1 MATSW
6 ISIDLTKSAER
17 TNEDVETLGGPDFT
31 SSAEA
36 ICRYPFT
43 PEFQNATDYLKGE
56 LEAAG
61 FDAREDPVGN
71 LVGRNRPK
79 GEAAF
84 ALGSH
89 HDSNRNGGKF
99 DGTLGVVAALEVCRL
114 NQELGLDLPLQ
125 LISFIE
131 EEASG
136 FGQGVLGSRIMVGD
150 VSEED
155 LREKLRATD
164 DGRSFWE
171 HAEAAGHDPAN
182 WRDCSQALEGLT
194 GWIELHIEQGLVL
207 QEGNMHVGIV
217 NAIVGVN
224 WVDLVFHGRADHA
237 GGTAMQNR
245 ADAGLVAAETVV
257 ELERIVNEQT
267 VATVG
272 TAGVGEFMPGLYN
285 VIPGEA
291 RLGLDIRSVDAAI
304 YDDVIAQIGTFAT
317 GARSRTRGD
326 GRRFDQP
333 AHDGDGP
340 RRERRRRARCG
351 GEGQR
356 SRVHAHALRRRAR
369 HPDHCAARSERD
381 GLRSLQG
388 RDQPLARRGCRH
400 RRRGRC
406 RRGDAERDRPLQRP
420 LRRAMIEIDGRQ
432 ILTTLPEK
440 VDPAHSAV
448 VVIDMQKDFTA
459 AGCFWDNL
467 GQLDLGAI
475 EGVATRLR
483 AFLDSARECHIPV
496 IHVMANYDP
505 QFMNDPMHER
515 LHRHGIGRYC
525 QSGHRGH
532 RVPRRARAEG
542 GRAPSSS
549 STASTRCMTPSST

>member
-1 MATSW
+1 MAASW

-17 TNEDVETLGGPDFT
+17 MNEDVETLGGPDFT

-317 GARSRTRGD
+317 ERG
-326 GRRFDQP
+326 
-333 AHDGDGP
+333 
-340 RRERRRRARCG
+340 
-351 GEGQR
+351 
-356 SRVHAHALRRRAR
+356 
-369 HPDHCAARSERD
+369 AARAVTVDVSTN
-381 GLRSLQG
+381 
-388 RDQPLARRGCRH
+388 P
-400 RRRGRC
+400 
-406 RRGDAERDRPLQRP
+406 
-420 LRRAMIEIDGRQ
+420 
-432 ILTTLPEK
+432 LTTATVLDE
-440 VDPAHSAV
+440 SV
-448 VVIDMQKDFTA
+448 VGALDAAAKD
-459 AGCFWDNL
+459 
-467 GQLDLGAI
+467 
-475 EGVATRLR
+475 
-483 AFLDSARECHIPV
+483 
-496 IHVMANYDP
+496 
-505 QFMNDPMHER
+505 
-515 LHRHGIGRYC
+515 
-525 QSGHRGH
+525 SGHEYTLMHSGGGH
-532 RVPRRARAEG
+532 DTQIIAPHVPSAMVFVPCKDGISHSPDEDADTADAAVAVEVMLNAIARYS
-542 GRAPSSS
+542 AP
-549 STASTRCMTPSST
+549 